1 VLKGEALRHLKT
13 RGRGTTIVLIVLAG
27 LALAGCD
34 ELNDDGLEGRE
45 PPFPTNPGP
54 TTITISG
61 TVQKGLFDDLDV
73 SAFGFDDGTGAFSNP
88 IDATVTDQDYSVEV
102 EPGQLT
108 LLEATGSFTSE
119 FTGETVVLDEP
130 LLLLVDAGTED
141 IDANINLATTLSAE
155 LALQELTT
163 TELAAGD
170 LIDEQDALVGDILA
184 FPDGTDPSQ
193 LDFNDITADSDLTD
207 PNLALLIYS
216 GGVVQQLESNELYAG
231 GFGELVDGIL
241 AADSFEDAQAALSPL
256 SGLSAGLVYDA
267 ALDNSGYTLP
277 QDLFGGVETPILTCI
292 AEGTCDWQTAPAA
305 SVSVSGARVWEAS
318 GSARISVRLGEA
330 ATETVT
336 VDVII
341 DSDTATRGEDFVG
354 ITQLV
359 TIPVGESIANI
370 EIPLIVDALAEGTET
385 IAVTI
390 VSQTEAYPVYQDSA
404 SLTIRNGAPSTLDNQ
419 AAADIQVIGFEL
431 ARICNPALGL
441 GDDSC
446 AELTGQE
453 SGLGFV
459 DGQITVGDTLIDL
472 AADCPDPTLCT
483 PQGSDWRVDFFLV
496 AASSVGT
503 EGEVPLGPYIYR
515 QESLQLVSETP
526 LPRAPLVRLDDAAV
540 AALAAD
546 AQANGWDLSLEARIG
561 ASPQVAEAIA
571 LPALITVPDSVLVGD
586 TELDI
591 LVVSEVGNGAD
602 AGCSESEYAID
613 ANYAQSGFGQAFTSG
628 QLCVDF
634 DAGGTTGGPAVMVE
648 GRLDA
653 FGGDAG
659 PLATAFYILP
669 DGVYSL
675 LTLDQTNEA
684 VRDESIGFGALFLL
698 PTVSPDAT
706 FVTELHAEGWPFTFR
721 ISRLSLTPAGL
732 ELGYGGMRYVMD
744 PGYSSQD
751 PRSRGGPASND
762 VWYRAVAGN
771 TGSLILGP
779 DGIDGDVTVPG
790 GEANAGRTAFP
801 KAQAEWQTFTQTIDG
816 SALQPATIGLTS
828 FALEQR
834 TSCAGP
840 DCVSG
845 QADEFVVAGSSILLD
860 GDGYLLGN
868 VTNSGSHAEPRF
880 GARADGTYA
889 WARPDDL
896 TLQQT
901 LKLALAGYVVP
912 DDGVPVSGH
921 LLAHLNEPAASGDVE
936 KYPAGSDAFFD
947 GNYHPTGLSVGPEI
961 YRDAS
966 GIPQTG
972 DGQDVGLLGAA
983 LRLDN
988 GVDPAF
994 TLDSSP
1000 GVKYVIRNA
1009 GITGVFNVRSAGL
1022 GGSAPQFYGYDLDLT
1037 RFAVRSVDNVLDDY
1051 TWIDG
1056 RLALQGDAGGPS
1068 GLDIHFTNLEIDC
1081 SARLGNVDLVYERC
1095 DDGLDNNS
1103 NGFTD
1108 ENCSPVLYS
1117 WKAPTDIFAAGFDGG
1132 DVRQACTVARQ
1143 DFFLQH
1149 QMNFAALD
1157 KPVAFDTFWDPAGTL
1172 SDQRSGELA
1181 TYRFDRSEE
1190 GQGFPVRTNGAELG
1204 AASVDGDGYGWLTLG
1219 NTQVGVPFWNS
1230 LEADLR
1236 IANQRRF
1243 SEVAAE
1249 PTVVLPQG
1257 KLASRTQ
1264 AQRNREL
1271 LEEAIQDGENDD
1283 TLNLTARYEWGR
1295 TGFGF
1300 QLPVYYQPWQLDSG
1314 NSDEDAR
1321 GRQSRFL
1328 GRDLP
1333 WDLFV
1338 LDARA
1343 GINFIEPDRT
1353 KLSFGASA
1361 DFTRLEGLSIQ
1372 IDITDPDSAA
1382 AVDRTLEDLGI
1393 INGPLLEPALTDFLD
1408 TVDVVNRYAG
1418 RGMDELLQRGIE
1430 ASLQEIG
1437 EATAPLTPNNQDP
1450 FVTASELLAKVQ
1462 GVPQQAIGLIRSEI
1476 ERPLASRLLGLES
1489 EMRTQLA
1496 AAEQLIRNL
1505 PPGLQGDDLEAAL
1518 ADLKQLRDVLDEV
1531 RAAVAEVDARAGDAI
1546 DQVEDLTNEAAD
1558 QLAALRQATLDVDLA
1573 VSQAVTFADRACRDG
1588 ITPGGEGNGY
1598 LEDVAVRVSAVR
1610 DVADVIRNTNR
1621 IFDAAETLAKN
1632 EDVKRRLATARQRI
1646 RNATEELL
1654 EFVEAADQAVRD
1666 VICQT
1671 DDAQTVL
1678 ARVFDLT
1685 EDIRE
1690 RVDALEPTLAAIAPP
1705 LNALKDARQLLSDRI
1720 LTPITTLEQTL
1731 EAIGEDGDNFTG
1743 DQLVALI
1750 ECSLYNATNSG
1761 PRCSGLNGPLDVQG
1775 EFGINR
1781 IAADDPQSNTDR
1793 DLAGLVFGTA
1803 LGALGAELDEA
1814 QAILVSWTED
1824 TLPGAYMTPE
1834 QLRRLLATEIM
1845 RTQPVRDLRLAM
1857 DRHFGEIGTSLN
1869 GIVLQYT
1876 DQLNEVI
1883 REALAS
1889 VTGPVNDALA
1899 EATAVVRAIP
1909 LQAAEVNGFATIAG
1923 NELERAHIS
1932 AGWTMRGSGDG
1943 DSTTFGAALDAE
1955 SWSARNIDPDLNTP
1969 TACAVGE
1976 SESLLDVKISAYGL
1990 PINVLA
1996 ADITIEKLYLGFTL
2010 EGNEGGPGPALL
2022 PIGVFGGINTI
2033 GEIGFS
2039 DAIIFDPGFAAGLGE
2054 LQTYVGATA
2063 GASFSGLT
2071 ADVAFLI
2078 GRVCPGNTVLTD
2090 LDPQVEKF
2098 LPSLPA
2104 SGFTGAYMRGGATI
2118 PIIPGGCALNVGV
2131 SADFGQWIF
2140 VGQPTVLGGLVGGGA
2155 VGQVACIAAIKGK
2168 VTVGGSVSTDGDL
2181 KLTGEAW
2188 GVAGAGFD
2196 CDPGTWTS
2204 VPRSRRDSWCG
2215 TGDVQFRATFDNGN
2229 WLFDPPSPK
2238 AIF

>member
-1 VLKGEALRHLKT
+1 M
-13 RGRGTTIVLIVLAG
+13 G
-27 LALAGCD
+27 LVASLGLAGCGGSGG
-34 ELNDDGLEGRE
+34 DDYEFPE
-45 PPFPTNPGP
+45 PPPGPPPP

-73 SAFGFDDGTGAFSNP
+73 SAFAFDDGTGGFTDP
-88 IDATVTDQDYSVEV
+88 VDAIVTDQDYSVEV
-102 EPGQLT
+102 ESGQLT

-130 LLLLVDAGTED
+130 LMLLLDTGTED

-163 TELAAGD
+163 TELSAGD
-170 LIDEQDALVGDILA
+170 LIEQQDALVGDVLGFA
-184 FPDGTDPSQ
+184 DGTDPSR
-193 LDFNDITADSDLTD
+193 LDFNDITDDSDLTD

-216 GGVVQQLESNELYAG
+216 GGVVQQLESNELFAG
-231 GFGELVDGIL
+231 GFGELLDGIL
-241 AADSFEDAQAALSPL
+241 AADTLEDAQAALSPL

-267 ALDNSGYTLP
+267 AVDNSGYTLP
-277 QDLFGGVETPILTCI
+277 QDLFGGIDTQILTCI
-292 AEGTCDWQTAPAA
+292 AEGTCDWETAPAA

-318 GSARISVRLGEA
+318 GRARISVRLGEA
-330 ATETVT
+330 ASEAVT
-336 VDVII
+336 VEVAVE
-341 DSDTATRGEDFVG
+341 SDTATSGEDFIG
-354 ITQLV
+354 TAERV
-359 TIPVGESIANI
+359 TIPAGQSIANL
-370 EIPLIVDALAEGTET
+370 EIPLIIDALAEGTET

-390 VSQTEAYPVYQDSA
+390 ASQTAAYPVYQGSA
-404 SLTIRNGAPSTLDNQ
+404 SVSVRNGAPSTLDNQ
-419 AAADIQVIGFEL
+419 AAADIQVMSFEL
-431 ARICNPALGL
+431 ARICNPLLGL
-441 GDDSC
+441 SDASC
-446 AELTGQE
+446 AEITGQE

-459 DGQITVGDTLIDL
+459 EGQVSVGDTLIDL

-483 PQGSDWRVDFFLV
+483 PQASDWRVDFFLV
-496 AASSVGT
+496 AESSVGT

-515 QESLQLVSETP
+515 QESLQLVSEAAM
-526 LPRAPLVRLDDAAV
+526 PRTPLVRLDDAAV
-540 AALAAD
+540 ATLAAD
-546 AQANGWDLSLEARIG
+546 AQAGGWDLSLEARVG
-561 ASPQVAEAIA
+561 ANPQVADAIA
-571 LPALITVPDSVLVGD
+571 LPSLITVPDTVLVGD
-586 TELDI
+586 TELGI
-591 LVVSEVGNGAD
+591 VVVSEVSAGAD
-602 AGCSESEYAID
+602 AGCAESQYAID
-613 ANYAQSGFGQAFTSG
+613 ANYAQAESPLPFTSG

-634 DAGGTTGGPAVMVE
+634 DAAAPDPGPAVLVE
-648 GRLDA
+648 GQLDA
-653 FGGDAG
+653 FGG
-659 PLATAFYILP
+659 TAPPDSSVFFLLP
-669 DGVYSL
+669 DGVYSV
-675 LTLDQTNEA
+675 LTADNDNEA
-684 VRDESIGFGALFLL
+684 LRDESTTVGGLFLL
-698 PTVSPDAT
+698 PAIIPGGT
-706 FVTELHAEGWPFTFR
+706 FINELHAEGWPFTFR
-721 ISRLSLTPAGL
+721 ISRFSLTPAGL
-732 ELGYGGMRYVMD
+732 EIGYSDMRYIMD

-751 PRSRGGPASND
+751 PRSRGGPSSND
-762 VWYRAVAGN
+762 VWYRAVAGS

-790 GEANAGRTAFP
+790 GGANAGRTAFP
-801 KAQAEWQTFTQTIDG
+801 KARTEWQTFTQTIDG
-816 SALQPATIGLTS
+816 NALQPTTVGLTS

-834 TSCAGP
+834 TSCTGP

-845 QADEFVVAGSSILLD
+845 EADEFTVTGSSVLLD
-860 GDGYLLGN
+860 GDGYLVGD

-901 LKLALAGYVVP
+901 LKLALAGYVIP
-912 DDGVPVSGH
+912 DDGVPLSGH
-921 LLAHLNEPAASGDVE
+921 LLAHLNEPAAPGNVE
-936 KYPAGSDAFFD
+936 KYPAGSDAFVD
-947 GNYHPTGLSVGPEI
+947 GNYHPAGLSIGPEI
-961 YRDAS
+961 YRDGV

-972 DGQDVGLLGAA
+972 DGQDVGLLGTA

-988 GVDPAF
+988 GVDSAF
-994 TLDSSP
+994 SLDSAP
-1000 GVKYVIRNA
+1000 AVKYVIRNA

-1037 RFAVRSVDNVLDDY
+1037 RFAVRAVDNVLDDY

-1056 RLALQGDAGGPS
+1056 RLALQGDAGGPD

-1095 DDGLDNNS
+1095 EDGVDNNS

-1132 DVRQACTVARQ
+1132 DLRQACAVGEQ

-1172 SDQRSGELA
+1172 SNQRSGELA

-1190 GQGFPVRTNGAELG
+1190 GQGFPVRTDGAELG
-1204 AASVDGDGYGWLTLG
+1204 AASVDGEGYGWLTLG

-1236 IANQRRF
+1236 VANQRRF
-1243 SEVAAE
+1243 SDIAPE
-1249 PTVVLPQG
+1249 PTVVLPKD

-1264 AQRNREL
+1264 SQRNRAL
-1271 LEEAIQDGENDD
+1271 LEEAIQDGEKDD
-1283 TLNLTARYEWGR
+1283 SLNLTARYEWGR

-1300 QLPVYYQPWQLDSG
+1300 QLPVFYQPWQLDSG

-1338 LDARA
+1338 LEAHA

-1372 IDITDPDSAA
+1372 VDITDPDSAA

-1393 INGPLLEPALTDFLD
+1393 IDGPLLEPALTDFLD
-1408 TVDVVNRYAG
+1408 TVNVVNRYAS
-1418 RGMDELLQRGIE
+1418 RGMDELLQTGLE
-1430 ASLQEIG
+1430 TGLEKVG
-1437 EATAPLTPNNQDP
+1437 EATAPLTPNGQDP
-1450 FVTASELLAKVQ
+1450 FVTASELLAQVQ
-1462 GVPQQAIGLIRSEI
+1462 GVPQQAIGLIRSELQQ
-1476 ERPLASRLLGLES
+1476 PLASELFGLEQQL
-1489 EMRTQLA
+1489 RTRLA
-1496 AAEQLIRNL
+1496 ETESTVENL
-1505 PPGLQGDDLEAAL
+1505 PDNLTAQQLESAL
-1518 ADLKQLRDVLDEV
+1518 APLAELENVVDAIAGAAGEADDRITDVVGQIRTLRDT
-1531 RAAVAEVDARAGDAI
+1531 AR
-1546 DQVEDLTNEAAD
+1546 D
-1558 QLAALRQATLDVDLA
+1558 QLAALRQATFDVDLT
-1573 VSQAVTFADRACRDG
+1573 VSQAVSFVDSACANGLVPDA
-1588 ITPGGEGNGY
+1588 EGNGY
-1598 LEDVAVRVSAVR
+1598 LNDVAVRFAAVR
-1610 DVADVIRNTNR
+1610 RVATIIRNTNQL
-1621 IFDAAETLAKN
+1621 FDAAESLTRN
-1632 EDVKRRLATARQRI
+1632 DDVRRRLVTARQRI

-1654 EFVEAADQAVRD
+1654 EFVKAADEAVQD
-1666 VICQT
+1666 VICNQGDVQLVT
-1671 DDAQTVL
+1671 

-1685 EDIRE
+1685 KEIRDRSFDLQVVLAGAEEPIE
-1690 RVDALEPTLAAIAPP
+1690 RIEEAQRVLRDHVLAP
-1705 LNALKDARQLLSDRI
+1705 LNALRAGLDTVRD
-1720 LTPITTLEQTL
+1720 
-1731 EAIGEDGDNFTG
+1731 EAENFTG
-1743 DQLVALI
+1743 PQLRSLV
-1750 ECSLYNATNSG
+1750 ECVLYNATHSQAT
-1761 PRCSGLNGPLDVQG
+1761 CSSLTGAPAA
-1775 EFGINR
+1775 EAPWGINA
-1781 IAADDPQSNTDR
+1781 IAADDGNADQR
-1793 DLAGLVFGTA
+1793 DLADLVFGNA
-1803 LGALGAELDEA
+1803 NNAMGDAFDEA
-1814 QAILVSWTED
+1814 ERILVSWTD
-1824 TLPGAYMTPE
+1824 DRLPGAYMSPE
-1834 QLRRLLATEIM
+1834 ELRRMLATEIL
-1845 RTQPVRDLRLAM
+1845 RTAPVRELRLGM
-1857 DRHFGEIGTSLN
+1857 DRHFGEIGTSMN
-1869 GIVLQYT
+1869 GIVLQFT

-1889 VTGPVNDALA
+1889 VAGPVNDALA

-1943 DSTTFGAALDAE
+1943 DSTRFGAALDAE
-1955 SWSARNIDPDLNTP
+1955 SWSARHIDPDLNTP

-2010 EGNEGGPGPALL
+2010 QGNEDGPGPALL

-2071 ADVAFLI
+2071 ADVAFLV

-2090 LDPQVEKF
+2090 LDPQVEKY

-2104 SGFTGAYMRGGATI
+2104 SGFIGAYMRGGATI

-2155 VGQVACIAAIKGK
+2155 VGQVGCIASIKGK

-2188 GVAGAGFD
+2188 GVAGVGFD

-2204 VPRSRRDSWCG
+2204 VPRSRNDSWCG

-2229 WLFDPPSPK
+2229 WLFDPPSPQ